1 MVKRV
6 LEILTVSAFAVA
18 LRCARFF
25 WRVEIQNA
33 PPAGKGP
40 YLYAHFHGDE
50 ILLVPV
56 FAGRGYAVMVSRSRD
71 GEWMAAVLRRLGY
84 FVVRGSSSRGGAGG
98 LKGLIDAA
106 KSGGRSTAVAVDGP
120 RGPLHKVKPGLL
132 FLASATG
139 FPIVPAGGA
148 ARSAWKIPKAWNQSY
163 VPKPFS
169 RARVVFG
176 EPFRVPPGI
185 TEEQLRDYSAR
196 LEETLLSLQQQA
208 ASGLML

>member
-6 LEILTVSAFAVA
+6 LEILTVSVIAWA
-18 LRCARFF
+18 LRVVRFS
-25 WRVEIQNA
+25 WRVEIVNP
-33 PPAGKGP
+33 PPADKGP

-50 ILLVPV
+50 VLLVPV

-71 GEWMAAVLRRLGY
+71 GEWMAGVLRRLGY

-98 LKGLIDAA
+98 LKGLVDAVNV
-106 KSGGRSTAVAVDGP
+106 GGRSTAMAVDGP
-120 RGPLHKVKPGLL
+120 RGPLHKAKPGIL

-169 RARVVFG
+169 RARVIFG
-176 EPFRVPPGI
+176 EPFRVPPGVTDAHLHHYTTQI
-185 TEEQLRDYSAR
+185 EQA
-196 LEETLLSLQQQA
+196 LLSLKQDA
-208 ASGLML
+208 ELGT